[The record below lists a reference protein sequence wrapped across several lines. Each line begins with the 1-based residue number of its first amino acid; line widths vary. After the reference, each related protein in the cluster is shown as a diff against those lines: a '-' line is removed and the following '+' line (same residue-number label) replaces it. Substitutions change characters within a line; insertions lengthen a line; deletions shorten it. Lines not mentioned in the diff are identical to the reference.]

1 VQVNRSNEPRGD
13 PVVASTD
20 DDKAFVADLVQMV
33 TDWLAGQPP
42 SPSSSGVASQLAAAD
57 AATAMQEDTMGS
69 GPDEQEPAAA
79 EAGGQQQQQQD
90 WQELALPPLNSY
102 KRLLAYQELRKPQF
116 GVEGH
121 PGFWLKKVRL
131 ACGCNCAVS
140 CCQTQC
146 MVCCS
151 GP

>member
-20 DDKAFVADLVQMV
+20 DDKAFVAELVQMV
-33 TDWLAGQPP
+33 TDWLAGRPP
-42 SPSSSGVASQLAAAD
+42 SPTSSAVASQLAAAD

-79 EAGGQQQQQQD
+79 AVGQQQQQD
-90 WQELALPPLNSY
+90 WQELALPLLNSY

-121 PGFWLKKVRL
+121 PGFWVKKVRL
-131 ACGCNCAVS
+131 TGH
-140 CCQTQC
+140 T
-146 MVCCS
+146 
-151 GP
+151 